1 MDGHAAAAA
10 AAASGGLSVTTI
22 AVLTSGWSAEPVAV
36 GEALP
41 DDEVITVER
50 GASLDPV
57 RHAEVALI
65 PPDPARA
72 RALLVAAPRLRWL
85 HTISA
90 GVDRLLIPEITGHPE
105 LVLTNNTG
113 AYDVPIAE
121 HVVGMLFAASKRTR
135 EHLAAQA
142 RHEWQRNV
150 EHTELRDAT
159 LVILGLG
166 SIGGELARL
175 ASGLGMRVLG
185 VRRDPSRTVTGVERI
200 VPPEALGDLADAADY
215 LAVTAALTPS
225 TRGLVSAEV
234 IARLRPHAWI
244 VNIARGA
251 IIDEAA
257 LIAALRA
264 RTIGGA
270 ALDVFATEPLPT
282 DSPLWELDNV
292 ILTPHVSGSSPRVR
306 ERSLA
311 LVVENVRRFKAG
323 EPLLNTVDTGVGY

>member
-1 MDGHAAAAA
+1 
-10 AAASGGLSVTTI
+10 VTTI
-22 AVLTSGWSAEPVAV
+22 AVLSSGWSVEGSEVKD
-36 GEALP
+36 ALP

-50 GASLDPV
+50 GGSLDPV
-57 RHAEVALI
+57 ARAVIGLI
-65 PPDPARA
+65 PPDADRA
-72 RALLVAAPRLRWL
+72 RALLAVAPGIRWL

-90 GVDRLLIPEITGHPE
+90 GVERLLVPEITDRPD

-121 HVVGMLFAASKRTR
+121 HVVAMLFAASKRVPA
-135 EHLAAQA
+135 HLATQA
-142 RHEWQRNV
+142 RHEWKRDL
-150 EHTELRDAT
+150 EHTELRGAT

-185 VRRDPSRTVTGVERI
+185 VRRDATRIVPGVERV
-200 VPPEALGDLADAADY
+200 VPPEQLGDLAAEADY
-215 LAVTAALTPS
+215 LAVTSALTPA
-225 TRGLVSAEV
+225 TRGLLSAAV

-251 IIDEAA
+251 IIDEPA
-257 LIAALRA
+257 LISALQEHR
-264 RTIGGA
+264 IGGA
-270 ALDVFATEPLPT
+270 ALDVFAVEPLPA
-282 DSPLWELDNV
+282 DSPLWDLDNV
-292 ILTPHVSGSSPRVR
+292 IVTPHVSNSSPRVR

-323 EPLLNTVDTGVGY
+323 EPLLNVVDPAVGY